1 MGGPNGGA
9 PRGPIAGGLHGG
21 GAPHFAMGGP
31 HGGGG
36 PHGTPLRLG
45 TRSRH
50 GRRAPRGA
58 PLHGGRQRQIR
69 GSVPSHGARVPEVR
83 IHLPPAGSQERTPHR
98 RCTICGVGFTD
109 VIPKAARSRWLAVI
123 FTEFAARPQLCRR
136 CRGPHCSSGRRLTR
150 DCHGGLCERDRG
162 GEDRIRSDHRDYRP
176 NARATWRY
184 LDPRRGRQRAI
195 SEDRWRHGEAKRIRG
210 LEIDDQLERSRLLD
224 RQIGRIGALADLGRL
239 GQVAQS
245 K

>member
-1 MGGPNGGA
+1 MAEVLRCHVFALPDLAMGGPNGGA

-69 GSVPSHGARVPEVR
+69 GSVPSHGARVLEVR
-83 IHLPPAGSQERTPHR
+83 IHLLPRESLQTFGSS
-98 RCTICGVGFTD
+98 CYW
-109 VIPKAARSRWLAVI
+109 AARGVD
-123 FTEFAARPQLCRR
+123 ERPVRA
-136 CRGPHCSSGRRLTR
+136 
-150 DCHGGLCERDRG
+150 
-162 GEDRIRSDHRDYRP
+162 DRIRKSIGAENTFPADLLTYETARDALREIIDKVWGYCERSGI
-176 NARATWRY
+176 
-184 LDPRRGRQRAI
+184 RGRTVTLKVKFANFRQI
-195 SEDRWRHGEAKRIRG
+195 T
-210 LEIDDQLERSRLLD
+210 RSRTGQTQIKTRSELEELANALLEPLFPVAKGV
-224 RQIGRIGALADLGRL
+224 RLLGVSLSSLAGREG
-239 GQVAQS
+239 
-245 K
+245 